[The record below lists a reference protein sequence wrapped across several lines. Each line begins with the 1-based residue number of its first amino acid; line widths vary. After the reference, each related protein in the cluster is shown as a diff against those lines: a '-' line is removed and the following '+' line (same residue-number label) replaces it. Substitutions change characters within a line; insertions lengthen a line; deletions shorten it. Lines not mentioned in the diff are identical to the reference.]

1 MACNKLNAADYD
13 ELRPGPGP
21 SQAAWARGVACVSA
35 EDSSL
40 RMCVCVGVALSA
52 VDMFFAG
59 AKTLLTSQR
68 GEALMEIE
76 EEMGKQTELKLSTGM
91 GNNKM
96 LLQLKL
102 SNDSGSK
109 VAGGMEQTDEGGEV
123 AEKAVNG

>member
-21 SQAAWARGVACVSA
+21 SQTAWARGVACVSV

-40 RMCVCVGVALSA
+40 HMYVCIGVALSA

-76 EEMGKQTELKLSTGM
+76 EEMG
-91 GNNKM
+91 
-96 LLQLKL
+96 
-102 SNDSGSK
+102 
-109 VAGGMEQTDEGGEV
+109 
-123 AEKAVNG
+123 

>member
-1 MACNKLNAADYD
+1 M
-13 ELRPGPGP
+13 
-21 SQAAWARGVACVSA
+21 
-35 EDSSL
+35 
-40 RMCVCVGVALSA
+40 SA

-68 GEALMEIE
+68 GETLMEIE
-76 EEMGKQTELKLSTGM
+76 EEMGKQTELKLSTEM

-109 VAGGMEQTDEGGEV
+109 VAGGWNRATREERELRKPSTDKHK
-123 AEKAVNG
+123 AETMRKIVRH